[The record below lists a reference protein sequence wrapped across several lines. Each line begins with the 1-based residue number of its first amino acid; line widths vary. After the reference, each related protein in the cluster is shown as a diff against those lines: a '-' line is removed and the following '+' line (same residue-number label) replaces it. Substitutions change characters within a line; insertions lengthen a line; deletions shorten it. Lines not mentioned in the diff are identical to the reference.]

1 MDRGKGPEKEEEV
14 TPMRREF
21 AIIPPDLRLA
31 IPLLFLSLLAGLVGI
46 GFAAREEP
54 WAWLGAIVI
63 VLMGAFIVWSIRRR
77 HVVLE
82 GELLTIA
89 AGMNTARVRTADL
102 DITAARIVNLADTS
116 TLKPGLKTFGT
127 SMPGFHAGH
136 FRLRDRARAFV
147 LLTDKTNVLSL
158 PERNGRMLLL
168 SLERPQA
175 LLDALRTMAE
185 AGARR

>member
-1 MDRGKGPEKEEEV
+1 MDRGTAPEKEEV
-14 TPMRREF
+14 IPMRREF
-21 AIIPPDLRLA
+21 TIVPPDLRLA
-31 IPLLFLSLLAGLVGI
+31 IPLVLISLLAGLIGI
-46 GFAAREEP
+46 GFAAREAP
-54 WAWLGAIVI
+54 WVWLAAIAI
-63 VLMGAFIVWSIRRR
+63 ILAGAFIAWSIRRR
-77 HVVLE
+77 RVVLE
-82 GELLTIA
+82 GDLLTVA
-89 AGMNTARVRTADL
+89 AGANTTHVRTTDL
-102 DITAARIVNLADTS
+102 DIAAARIVNLADTS

-136 FRLRDRARAFV
+136 FRLRDRSRAFV
-147 LLTDKTNVLSL
+147 LLTDKTKVLAL